1 MTQIDKLLAQN
12 YTLQDVPTKPGLGP
26 KVLKDIVSK
35 MQKNQKQQYLDI
47 SERIQKQLGKVPHE
61 LDFST

>member
-1 MTQIDKLLAQN
+1 M
-12 YTLQDVPTKPGLGP
+12 PTKPGLGP